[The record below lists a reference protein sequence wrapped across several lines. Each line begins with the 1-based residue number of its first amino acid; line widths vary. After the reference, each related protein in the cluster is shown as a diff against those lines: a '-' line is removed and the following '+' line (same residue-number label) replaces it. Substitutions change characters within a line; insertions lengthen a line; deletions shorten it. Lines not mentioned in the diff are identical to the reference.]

1 MSAAPRL
8 KTGKTYN
15 PEYVWFFHF
24 DENGKID
31 MLREVADTVYGRT
44 VRADVRGYQAS
55 IGSVACEQG
64 RTRVDSEG

>member
-8 KTGKTYN
+8 KTGKAYN

-44 VRADVRGYQAS
+44 VRADVQEYQAS
-55 IGSVACEQG
+55 IGSVA
-64 RTRVDSEG
+64 